1 MDRHPFTGLLWA
13 IPENERKEQDANDVA
28 LAFRGYDHLRWPEPD
43 GLTFTAAFARK
54 AYENGYRLEQETD
67 KIKEGIEILCASEGL
82 AVPIDWLMQ
91 SFEPFVFIVL
101 TQIAGKDPNFSGL
114 TSEQIQYALKASAF
128 VWYERNR
135 QRVRK

>member
-1 MDRHPFTGLLWA
+1 M
-13 IPENERKEQDANDVA
+13 
-28 LAFRGYDHLRWPEPD
+28 RWPEPD